1 MVKTEQL
8 VNKGWAI
15 KKMFPC
21 KVLKGNPE
29 RVRWAN
35 LELLRSQSEH
45 FGCTSSYPIGEADQ

>member
-1 MVKTEQL
+1 MA
-8 VNKGWAI
+8 NKENV
-15 KKMFPC
+15 C
-21 KVLKGNPE
+21 LQSKGNPE